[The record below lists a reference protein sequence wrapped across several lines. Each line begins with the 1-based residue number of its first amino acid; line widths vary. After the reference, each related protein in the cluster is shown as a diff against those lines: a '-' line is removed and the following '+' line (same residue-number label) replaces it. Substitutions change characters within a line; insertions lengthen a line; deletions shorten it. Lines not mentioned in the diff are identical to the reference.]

1 MHAMPND
8 AHMPLGRP
16 GRFSP
21 QDTPPD
27 PPETLGQLLTR
38 VLRLVEHQTTVL
50 DDVCA
55 RLDAVEHR
63 LRDRRT

>member
-1 MHAMPND
+1 MPND

-16 GRFSP
+16 GRLHP
-21 QDTPPD
+21 QDPTPAPT
-27 PPETLGQLLTR
+27 ETLGQLLTR

-50 DDVCA
+50 EDVSA

-63 LRDRRT
+63 LRDRRH